1 MNGVFVIEDDETEVA
16 AQPRKVET
24 NTTED
29 ASRCTVEEER
39 RPCPCCRVLLVGCA
53 MM

>member
-1 MNGVFVIEDDETEVA
+1 MSSVFVIEDEEIEVA
-16 AQPRKVET
+16 AEPRKV